1 MEEKLS
7 HEQIIDNDRARVD
20 SLHHRLSTA
29 SNVAGK
35 GGLLDV
41 SIPAHTGN
49 LLSTGNYIVN
59 VGIGTPKQDF
69 SVVFDTGSDIS
80 WIQCNPCN
88 HCYPQ
93 KDPLFDPAKS
103 STYSSISCSSD
114 ECTQLDSHSCSAY
127 GKCRYDVKYSDN
139 STSTGNFG
147 SDTLT
152 LSPSD
157 LLPNFM
163 FGCSDSS
170 SGIIG
175 RTAGLIGLGREKSSL
190 ISQASPKY
198 GAVFSYCL
206 PSLSSSTGYL
216 SIGSGGP
223 LPPNVQYTPMISY
236 ASDSSSYYV
245 KLVAIKVGGMKLDI
259 SQTVLSAAGTVM
271 DSGTVITRLPQA
283 AYSAMRAVF
292 RQHMTNY
299 TAAPALSILDTCYD
313 VSGRGKIK
321 VPAVALV
328 FDGGASLNLGFDGI
342 IYGGSSQACLAFAGN
357 TKADEVSIIGNTQ
370 QRKFTVVYDISNQRI
385 GFGAHGCS

>member
-1 MEEKLS
+1 SLLYSTIKTCSLVPSDSNLSRLTVVHRYGPCSPLQMEEKLS

-35 GGLLDV
+35 GGLLD
-41 SIPAHTGN
+41 
-49 LLSTGNYIVN
+49 
-59 VGIGTPKQDF
+59 
-69 SVVFDTGSDIS
+69 
-80 WIQCNPCN
+80 
-88 HCYPQ
+88 
-93 KDPLFDPAKS
+93 
-103 STYSSISCSSD
+103 
-114 ECTQLDSHSCSAY
+114 
-127 GKCRYDVKYSDN
+127 CRYDVKYSDN

-170 SGIIG
+170 SGVIG

-342 IYGGSSQACLAFAGN
+342 IYGGSIAGMFSICRQHESRRSEHHR
-357 TKADEVSIIGNTQ
+357 KHAAEEVH
-370 QRKFTVVYDISNQRI
+370 RRV
-385 GFGAHGCS
+385 